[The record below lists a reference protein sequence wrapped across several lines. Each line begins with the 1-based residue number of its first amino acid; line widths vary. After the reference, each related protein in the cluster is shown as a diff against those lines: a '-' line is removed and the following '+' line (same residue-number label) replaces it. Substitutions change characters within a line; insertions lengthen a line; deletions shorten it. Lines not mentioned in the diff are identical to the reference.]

1 MEPTPRILL
10 VDDDRNL
17 REVTRLGLSRHRF
30 EVVALAS
37 AEEALAV
44 VEGESFDVVVT
55 DLRMPGMGGMEL
67 LRRLQVR
74 LPALPVIVLTAY
86 GSIETAVAAMQAGAV
101 DFATKPVDQEAL
113 ALLVQRAV
121 ERARLHRENVDL
133 RAQVAAQGGQPG
145 VIVASP
151 AMERL
156 FEVVRQVAASPATIL
171 IAGESGSG
179 KEVVARALHEAS
191 GRTGPFVAVNCAALP
206 GELLESELFGHEAG
220 AFTGAIAARP
230 GRIRAADG
238 GTLLLDE
245 VGEMAPAAQAKLLR
259 CLESGEVDPVG
270 AIAPVAVDVRV
281 IAATHVDLTE
291 RVAAGGFREDLYFR
305 LNVIPIPIPSL
316 RERPEEIV
324 LLADHFLAVYGEG
337 RRLTLTPAARDA
349 LLAYRWPG
357 NVRELKNLCRRLAL
371 LVKGETISLDDL
383 PDGLRAAPAA
393 GGDATLAEV
402 ERDAVVHALEAH
414 DWNQSAAARA
424 LGVPRHV
431 LLYRMKKH
439 QIRRP
444 ERG

>member
-17 REVTRLGLSRHRF
+17 REVTRLGLSRRRF

-37 AEEALAV
+37 GEEAVAA
-44 VEGESFDVVVT
+44 VEGEGFDVVVT

-67 LRRLQVR
+67 LRRLQGR
-74 LPALPVIVLTAY
+74 WPALPVIVLTAY
-86 GSIETAVAAMQAGAV
+86 GSIEAAVAAMQAGAV

-156 FEVVRQVAASPATIL
+156 FDVVRQVAASPATIL
-171 IAGESGSG
+171 ITGESGSG
-179 KEVVARALHEAS
+179 KEVVARAIHEAS

-206 GELLESELFGHEAG
+206 GELFESELFGHEEG
-220 AFTGAIAARP
+220 AFTGAVAARP
-230 GRIRAADG
+230 GRIRAAEG

-259 CLESGEVDPVG
+259 FLESGEVDPVG
-270 AIAPVAVDVRV
+270 ATAPVPVEVRV
-281 IAATHVDLTE
+281 IAATHIDLTE

-305 LNVIPIPIPSL
+305 LNVIPIPVPPL

-337 RRLTLTPAARDA
+337 RRLTLAPAARDA

-383 PDGLRAAPAA
+383 PDALHAAPAA
-393 GGDATLAEV
+393 VADATLGEV
-402 ERDAVVHALEAH
+402 ERDAVVHALESH
-414 DWNQSAAARA
+414 GWNQSAAARA

-444 ERG
+444 ERR

>member
-1 MEPTPRILL
+1 MESAPRILL

-17 REVTRLGLSRHRF
+17 REVTRLGLSRHHF

-37 AEEALAV
+37 GEEAVAA
-44 VEGESFDVVVT
+44 VEGEGFDVVVT

-67 LRRLQVR
+67 LRRLQAR

-121 ERARLHRENVDL
+121 ERSRLQQENADL

-145 VIVASP
+145 VIIASP

-156 FEVVRQVAASPATIL
+156 FDVVRQVAASPATIL
-171 IAGESGSG
+171 ITGESGSG
-179 KEVVARALHEAS
+179 KEVVAHALHEAS
-191 GRTGPFVAVNCAALP
+191 GRSGPFVAVNCAALP

-270 AIAPVAVDVRV
+270 ATVPVSVDVRI
-281 IAATHVDLTE
+281 IAATHVDLAE
-291 RVAAGGFREDLYFR
+291 RVAAGRFREDLYYR
-305 LNVIPIPIPSL
+305 LNVIPIPVPPL
-316 RERPEEIV
+316 RERPEEIA
-324 LLADHFLAVYGEG
+324 LLVDHFLAAYGEG
-337 RRLTLTPAARDA
+337 RRFTLAPATRAT
-349 LLAYRWPG
+349 LLRYRWPG

-371 LVKGETISLDDL
+371 LAGSTRIGVDDL
-383 PDGLRAAPAA
+383 PETIRAP
-393 GGDATLAEV
+393 GGGEAETTLAEV
-402 ERDAVVHALEAH
+402 ERDAVVHALETH
-414 DWNQSAAARA
+414 GWNQSAAARA

-439 QIRRP
+439 EIRRP
-444 ERG
+444 ERS